1 MLRSA
6 ETKRADLIDL
16 EAKLRMI
23 FNMNALLVD
32 ELAFHNP
39 DGPPVEV
46 LDPEE
51 IENGKDANYGSSQR
65 GTLRLRGSAR
75 TSNRSAEASQ
85 KQTPPAE
92 VPAVITAAPEP
103 TAINIDCVKVALAPT
118 SDPASSAP
126 HTEVELTQLN
136 PLFQKAIT
144 APTRASALELPVN
157 PVFRPSGGTRSAD
170 VSPSVR
176 KFKASLVPMV
186 VRQQTNIPQKFTFE
200 PSAIAAAALPTTR
213 VAGSQKQPRS
223 FDSATIARDRVAS
236 TASSPR
242 RSLGAETLGSD
253 VLFQR
258 SSLFGFTQLAEPDVV
273 NRTDSMASN
282 YFRSPSSPTTPKAMY
297 SPSNAASRPPP
308 PVRLSNLPRPQSTW
322 TRYRSEEDDAYYY
335 YQPATGETLWE
346 LPVGAIILDGETD
359 STLADSP
366 TTSWDS
372 GRSTD
377 LEHSSLLD
385 KRGNSSS
392 V

>member
-1 MLRSA
+1 
-6 ETKRADLIDL
+6 
-16 EAKLRMI
+16 MI

-51 IENGKDANYGSSQR
+51 IENGKDSNHGSSQR

-85 KQTPPAE
+85 KQTSAAADVPP
-92 VPAVITAAPEP
+92 VINAAPEP
-103 TAINIDCVKVALAPT
+103 ISIKLDSDKVALAPS
-118 SDPASSAP
+118 SDSASSSE
-126 HTEVELTQLN
+126 HTEVELTQFN
-136 PLFQKAIT
+136 PLFQQTIT

-157 PVFRPSGGTRSAD
+157 PIFRPSGGTRSAD

-176 KFKASLVPMV
+176 KFKSSLIPMV
-186 VRQQTNIPQKFTFE
+186 IRQQSHAPQKFTFE
-200 PSAIAAAALPTTR
+200 PSSVAAAALPAAR

-223 FDSATIARDRVAS
+223 FDSATIARDRIAS
-236 TASSPR
+236 TTSPR
-242 RSLGAETLGSD
+242 RSLGAETLGSIA
-253 VLFQR
+253 LFER
-258 SSLFGFTQLAEPDVV
+258 SSLFGFTQLTEPDAA
-273 NRTDSMASN
+273 NRSDSDSVASS
-282 YFRSPSSPTTPKAMY
+282 YFRSPPTPTTSKAMFSP

-322 TRYRSEEDDAYYY
+322 TRYRSDEDDAYYY
-335 YQPATGETLWE
+335 YQQATGETVWE
-346 LPVGAIILDGETD
+346 LPVGAVILDGETD
-359 STLADSP
+359 SVSTDSP

-372 GRSTD
+372 ARSTSSSTSYLD
-377 LEHSSLLD
+377 HSSLLT